1 MTSSTIVLLLMQR
14 SVLSSYL
21 LHSENYS
28 QNHVLN
34 LSLVQGLY
42 AVMMLLSA
50 HCKHFQTQ
58 LQALFHLKENIQ
70 NNAALT
76 T

>member
-14 SVLSSYL
+14 SVLSYL
-21 LHSENYS
+21 LHSENYN
-28 QNHVLN
+28 QDHVLN